1 MKTRKLSIFKV
12 TSLALIIGLSL
23 TACSLTPPKTM
34 MNVQTNDTLQL
45 NQTLTVPANTT
56 RVFIQY
62 GKVTTR
68 HGFNRQDQHCEL
80 EVNQIKDHEQHVLPD
95 HFTITKVRIGNEMV
109 ASRSTRNQSVLLAQA
124 DTGVM
129 SDTQVPWQN
138 LMVSDLDN
146 NRAETMDTVMLYL
159 KPTHNNPNIFRLTC
173 AGSLSNGDLQDAPR
187 SYRPEKTEI
196 NTILGSIGHLN

>member
-1 MKTRKLSIFKV
+1 MKALKPNTFKLI
-12 TSLALIIGLSL
+12 SLTTIVGLSL
-23 TACSLTPPKTM
+23 TACSLTPPKSM
-34 MNVQTNDTLQL
+34 MDVQADNTFQL
-45 NQTLTVPANTT
+45 NQTLTVPANAT
-56 RVFIQY
+56 RIFIQY

-80 EVNQIKDHEQHVLPD
+80 EVNQIKDHEQKILPD

-109 ASRSTRNQSVLLAQA
+109 ANRLTKNQPVMLAQA
-124 DTGVM
+124 DTGIM
-129 SDTQVPWQN
+129 SDTQIPWQN
-138 LMVSDLDN
+138 LVADTTDN
-146 NRAETMDTVMLYL
+146 NRPETMDTVMLYL

-187 SYRPEKTEI
+187 SYRPEKAEI